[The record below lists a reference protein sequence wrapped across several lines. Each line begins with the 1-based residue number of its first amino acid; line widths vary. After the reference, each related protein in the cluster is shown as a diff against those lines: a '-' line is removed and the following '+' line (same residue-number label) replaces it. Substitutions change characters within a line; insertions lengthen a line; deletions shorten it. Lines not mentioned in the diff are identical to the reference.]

1 MQRRFLFWSNARSAI
16 LSLVLVL
23 MCIGSINVY
32 SASFVSAAAMF
43 GNTAYYFIKYIYYG
57 LGGLLA
63 MYIIG
68 WRINYHFWFKHEKC
82 WAAIMLVVLLCV
94 DAFGA
99 TTKGAQRWL
108 SIGGFSFQP
117 SEFVKL
123 GVILIGSGYLG
134 RLWQQGIRPHLL
146 QQKSNLAFWVTAVLA
161 FMVLIQ
167 PDMGTAAIIMALMII
182 LYLVAGLPWKQV
194 GVMLGIAAVGVVCAV
209 AVAPYRLSRV
219 VNWLDPWKDPQGN
232 GYQMVQSLIAI
243 GSGGWHGTNLGM
255 GTGKFF
261 FLPEAHTDFAFA
273 IWCQEWGFFFAVALL
288 AIFLL
293 LAYAILQ
300 VAKNT
305 TDEAGYLLVT
315 GVNFLVVGQAIANM
329 AMVCGLLPVIGV
341 PLSFISYGGTSL
353 IATLAAVGMVCAV
366 YRDEVRKERL
376 GQSSSQPPTPPRYS
390 KEDQVSQPLRFR
402 PRGWQPK

>member
-167 PDMGTAAIIMALMII
+167 PDMGTDR
-182 LYLVAGLPWKQV
+182 KS
-194 GVMLGIAAVGVVCAV
+194 VV
-209 AVAPYRLSRV
+209 
-219 VNWLDPWKDPQGN
+219 
-232 GYQMVQSLIAI
+232 
-243 GSGGWHGTNLGM
+243 
-255 GTGKFF
+255 
-261 FLPEAHTDFAFA
+261 
-273 IWCQEWGFFFAVALL
+273 
-288 AIFLL
+288 
-293 LAYAILQ
+293 
-300 VAKNT
+300 
-305 TDEAGYLLVT
+305 
-315 GVNFLVVGQAIANM
+315 
-329 AMVCGLLPVIGV
+329 
-341 PLSFISYGGTSL
+341 
-353 IATLAAVGMVCAV
+353 
-366 YRDEVRKERL
+366 
-376 GQSSSQPPTPPRYS
+376 
-390 KEDQVSQPLRFR
+390 
-402 PRGWQPK
+402 